1 MTGGGPAPKHAVAPR
16 SVWPASLSA
25 AVAGGSYGAVS
36 LIGGSL
42 TLASGA
48 GLLRA
53 AAFLLAVAAG
63 AAAAAIWVHAGRAPS
78 PSAVRGRWTG
88 LVVAFAAAALFAEA
102 WVFLPA
108 LRASSWGRM
117 GAVVLLVA
125 EPAYALAALLT
136 ALTAADDAVGRA
148 HRTAGVRAGARVPPA
163 AAALAGAALG
173 GLLAASWL
181 IPRAPLG
188 STLLGAAVLVA
199 FAGVFDNRKRLELR
213 VELQDRVAIV
223 TGVGGRG
230 QVGYAVAES
239 LLARGAR
246 VVVADLSS
254 VVEDLARDLS
264 AHGAVEAVTGDLS
277 RPEGARRVVDTALER
292 FGRLDAL
299 INAAGGLGTTAP
311 VADTELD
318 GWSREIER
326 NATTVYVMTR
336 ASLPA
341 LRETGGAIVNFA
353 SKAADRAVEGLGA
366 YGAAKAAVVAFTRT
380 VALEEKRHGVRAN
393 AVAPGMVDTEENRRS
408 VSDPESVSWVT
419 RAQVA
424 DVVAFLAGDGASGV
438 TGQVIGVPAGGYS

>member
-1 MTGGGPAPKHAVAPR
+1 MTPR
-16 SVWPASLSA
+16 RVWPTSLGA
-25 AVAGGSYGAVS
+25 AVTGAAYGAVS
-36 LIGGSL
+36 LIGASL
-42 TLASGA
+42 TLAAGA

-53 AAFLLAVAAG
+53 AAFLLGVAGGAT
-63 AAAAAIWVHAGRAPS
+63 AAAVWVHAGRAPS
-78 PSAVRGRWTG
+78 PSSVRGRWTG

-102 WVFLPA
+102 WVFLPG
-108 LRASSWGRM
+108 LRGSFWGRI

-136 ALTAADDAVGRA
+136 AMTVADAAIARA
-148 HRTAGVRAGARVPPA
+148 RRASGSRAGGGVPPV
-163 AAALAGAALG
+163 AAALAGAAVG
-173 GLLAASWL
+173 GLAAAGWL

-188 STLLGAAVLVA
+188 STLLGAAVVVA

-239 LLARGAR
+239 LLTRGAR
-246 VVVADLSS
+246 VVVADISS
-254 VVEDLARDLS
+254 VVQDLARELG
-264 AHGAVEAVTGDLS
+264 AHGAVEAVTSDLS
-277 RPEGARRVVDTALER
+277 KPEGARRVVDVALER

-311 VADTELD
+311 VVETELD
-318 GWSREIER
+318 GWRREIER
-326 NATTVYVMTR
+326 NATTVYAMTR

-353 SKAADRAVEGLGA
+353 SKAADRPVSGLGA

-380 VALEEKRHGVRAN
+380 VALEEKEHGVRAN
-393 AVAPGMVDTEENRRS
+393 AIAPGMIDTEENRRS
-408 VSDPESVSWVT
+408 VSDPESVPWVT

-438 TGQVIGVPAGGYS
+438 TGQVIGVPARGYS

>member
-1 MTGGGPAPKHAVAPR
+1 MTRPR
-16 SVWPASLSA
+16 VWPASLSA

-36 LIGGSL
+36 LIGASL
-42 TLASGA
+42 TLSSGA

-53 AAFLLAVAAG
+53 AAFLLGVAAAG
-63 AAAAAIWVHAGRAPS
+63 AGAAIWVHAPRAAP
-78 PSAVRGRWTG
+78 PSALRTRWTA

-102 WVFLPA
+102 WVFFPA
-108 LRASSWGRM
+108 VRAAFWGRI

-125 EPAYALAALLT
+125 EPAYALAALIT
-136 ALTAADDAVGRA
+136 ALTVADAVALRA
-148 HRTAGVRAGARVPPA
+148 RWGNGTGPRRGASLPPA
-163 AAALAGAALG
+163 TAALSGAAIG
-173 GLLAASWL
+173 GLLAATWL

-188 STLLGAAVLVA
+188 SALLGAAVLVA

-213 VELQDRVAIV
+213 VDLQDRVAIV

-254 VVEDLARDLS
+254 VVEDLAAELG
-264 AHGAVEAVTGDLS
+264 AHGTVEAVTCDLS
-277 RPEGARRVVDTALER
+277 KPEGARRVVETALER

-299 INAAGGLGTTAP
+299 VNAAGGLGTTAS
-311 VADTELD
+311 VAETDLD

-341 LRETGGAIVNFA
+341 LRETRGAIVNFA
-353 SKAADRAVEGLGA
+353 SKAADRAVSGLGA

-380 VALEEKRHGVRAN
+380 VALEEKEHGVRSN

-408 VSDPESVSWVT
+408 VSDPDSVSWVT
-419 RAQVA
+419 RSQVA